1 VWIAVVLAVVLVA
14 AGLTAW
20 MLRPAGEPASAP
32 VITPTPTVTPTPTP
46 TLTPTPTPAGF
57 PANTAAYDVTSRPQ
71 VNVSAVIPD
80 LPIDDDAFGTFT
92 GDEAVARGIGAPVFA
107 DPLGK
112 PVAYL
117 PSEFPYDGTTVPVV
131 ERQDHWVKVLLTG
144 RHAVPSRGDSAQ
156 VAGWLRMQDV
166 ELSASDVY
174 VDVSISHRAIDI
186 VRNGVRERIANDFA
200 WGRPDTPTPL
210 GRAFIMTRAVAPE
223 FAYTRGH
230 PIIYLSVQSPTLDG
244 FNGADVAITAFHYH
258 DWHSGQI
265 SNGCIRLTPE
275 PIAKLAG
282 LPFGTPVYI
291 RP

>member
-1 VWIAVVLAVVLVA
+1 
-14 AGLTAW
+14 
-20 MLRPAGEPASAP
+20 
-32 VITPTPTVTPTPTP
+32 
-46 TLTPTPTPAGF
+46 
-57 PANTAAYDVTSRPQ
+57 
-71 VNVSAVIPD
+71 VNVFAVISA
-80 LPIDDDAFGTFT
+80 LPVDDDAFGAFT
-92 GDEAVARGIGAPVFA
+92 GDEAVAKGVGAPVFA
-107 DPLGK
+107 DPLGN

-131 ERQDHWVKVLLTG
+131 ERQQNWVKVLLTG
-144 RHAVPSRGDSAQ
+144 RHAVPSNGNPAQ
-156 VAGWLRMQDV
+156 VSGWLRTQDV
-166 ELSASDVY
+166 VLSRSDVY

-186 VRNGVRERIANDFA
+186 VRAGVRERITNDFA

-244 FNGADVAITAFHYH
+244 FSGADVAITAFHYH
-258 DWHSGQI
+258 DEHSGQI
-265 SNGCIRLTPE
+265 SNGCIRLTPD
-275 PIAKLAG
+275 PIAKLAQ